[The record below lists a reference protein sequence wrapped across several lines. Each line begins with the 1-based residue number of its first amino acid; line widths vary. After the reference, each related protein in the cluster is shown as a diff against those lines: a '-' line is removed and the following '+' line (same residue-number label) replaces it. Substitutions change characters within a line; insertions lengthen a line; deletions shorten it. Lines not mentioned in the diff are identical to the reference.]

1 MTGILMRRVSGLARS
16 CHPGPTLAV
25 TLLAALLALAFDS
38 PWPLT
43 AIVVVAV
50 LTGQL
55 VIGWSND
62 LIDADRDRSDERS
75 DKPLAGGSITKAHVR
90 AAVAASLV
98 LCVLASL
105 ALGWRAGLIHLV
117 LLVGSGVAYNAG
129 LKATKWSFVP
139 YALAFGS
146 LPAVV
151 WIAVVTSNRAGAAAI
166 QGSPPVWML
175 VVGALLGVGAH
186 LLNVLPDLIDDER
199 HGIRGLPHRLG
210 QRRTQL
216 LAPLLLG
223 AGTVIT
229 VLAPGDAVRWWG
241 WLILGATALL
251 AVVAGRGSGRTPFRA
266 AVGLALLSATALLAG
281 SWS

>member
-1 MTGILMRRVSGLARS
+1 MVKTAGALARS

-25 TLLAALLALAFDS
+25 TVLAGLLALAFDAS
-38 PWPLT
+38 L
-43 AIVVVAV
+43 AMGFAVVVAV

-62 LIDADRDRSDERS
+62 LIDADRDRADGRS
-75 DKPLAGGSITKAHVR
+75 DKPLAGGAVR
-90 AAVAASLV
+90 REVVIGALVVSGALTVVTSLW
-98 LCVLASL
+98 
-105 ALGWRAGLIHLV
+105 LGWRPGVIHLV

-129 LKATKWSFVP
+129 AKATVWSFVP

-151 WIAVVTSNRAGAAAI
+151 WLAAGGRLGAAGT
-166 QGSPPVWML
+166 QGVPPVWI
-175 VVGALLGVGAH
+175 VIVGALLGVGAH
-186 LLNVLPDLIDDER
+186 LLNVLPDLVEDER

-216 LAPLLLG
+216 LAPALLA
-223 AGTVIT
+223 AGTLIVVI
-229 VLAPGDAVRWWG
+229 APAGPVRPWG
-241 WLILGATALL
+241 WGVAVVALGL
-251 AVVAGRGSGRTPFRA
+251 AVVAGRGQGKVPFRA
-266 AVGLALLSATALLAG
+266 AVALALLSAGSLVVN